1 MYRYFVIH
9 FAVMK
14 LDSKIYIAGH
24 RGMVGSALVRLLKT
38 LNYSNLILRSR
49 DELDLT
55 RQFEVEKFFNQ
66 EKPEYVILAAAKVG
80 GIMANKNYKADFIS
94 QNLLIQSNVIDAAF
108 KNSVKKLLFLG
119 SSCIYPRLAPQPIS
133 ESDLLSGPL
142 EPTNDAYAIAKIAGI
157 KLCQA
162 YQEQHGANF
171 FSVMPTNLYGPNDNF
186 NLETSHVL
194 PALIH
199 KFHRAKVQ
207 GLQSVTLWGTGS
219 AFREFLHV
227 DDLAVACE
235 QLMHINQTE
244 PIINIGSG
252 KDISIRNLAQL
263 VCEIVGFD
271 GETIWDSSKPD
282 GTPRKLLNV
291 DLATKLGWKASIS
304 LEKGIQQTY
313 AWFVREYWEKQ

>member
-1 MYRYFVIH
+1 
-9 FAVMK
+9 MK

-24 RGMVGSALVRLLKT
+24 RGMVGSAIVHLLKT

-49 DELDLT
+49 HELDLT
-55 RQFEVEKFFNQ
+55 RQFEVEKFFDE
-66 EKPEYVILAAAKVG
+66 EKPEYVILAAGKVG
-80 GIMANKNYKADFIS
+80 GIMANKNFKADFIY
-94 QNLLIQSNVIDAAF
+94 QNLLIQSNVIASAF
-108 KNSVKKLLFLG
+108 ENSVKKLLFLG

-142 EPTNDAYAIAKIAGI
+142 EPTNDAYAVAKIAGI

-162 YQEQHGANF
+162 YQEQHGADF

-194 PALIH
+194 PALIY

-207 GLQSVTLWGTGS
+207 SLPSVTLWGTGS

-227 DDLAVACE
+227 DDLAIACVH
-235 QLMHINQTE
+235 LMNSQVNETLINVGT
-244 PIINIGSG
+244 G
-252 KDISIRNLAQL
+252 KDISIKNLAYL
-263 VCEIVGFD
+263 VCRIVGYE
-271 GETIWDSSKPD
+271 GKINWDSNKPD

-291 DLATKLGWKASIS
+291 DLANKLGWKASVS

-313 AWFVREYWEKQ
+313 DWFVKEYREKQ